1 MEILPITEK
10 PYELVNDGEQLDLI
24 FLGVGSA
31 FAAKNRQTNFVLV
44 KGGTAIFVDFG
55 MTGPMALMEVLGL
68 PVTDIEVVLPTH
80 SHADHVGGF
89 EAIGLMNR
97 YVGMRFM
104 NKPKVRCILSEEYQR
119 VLWENSLRG
128 GMEYNERDEKSGQ
141 KLDFVDFFDVVRPIW
156 KARASREIFEVNYGG
171 IRIELF
177 RTKHIPEM
185 SPSWEVSFVSFGLYL
200 PDYRLFISGDTRFD
214 TDLIEQYD
222 DRSGVMFHDV
232 QFFSGAV
239 HAPLD
244 ELKTFPEGVTQKMW
258 LMHYADNW
266 EEQDISQFGGWAE
279 AGKVY
284 RFDPDDF

>member
-1 MEILPITEK
+1 METLEISK
-10 PYELVNDGEQLDLI
+10 PYDLSNDGEGLDLI

-31 FAAKNRQTNFVLV
+31 FAQKNYQTNFVLV

-55 MTGPMALMEVLGL
+55 MTGPNALMDVLGL

-89 EAIGLMNR
+89 EGIGLMNR
-97 YVGMRFM
+97 YVGIPFM
-104 NKPKVRCILSEEYQR
+104 KKPKVKCILSEEYQR
-119 VLWENSLRG
+119 ILWENSLRG
-128 GMEYNERDEKSGQ
+128 GMEYNERDEDTGQ
-141 KLDFVDFFDVVRPIW
+141 KLDFVDFFEVIRPQW
-156 KARASREIFEVNYGG
+156 KARSPREIFEVNYGG
-171 IRIELF
+171 IRMELF

-200 PDYRLFISGDTRFD
+200 PDYRVFISGDTRFD
-214 TDLIEQYD
+214 TDLIEMYD
-222 DRSGVMFHDV
+222 DRSDVMFHDV
-232 QFFSGAV
+232 QFFPGAV

-244 ELKTFPEGVTQKMW
+244 ELKTLPVGVTEKMF

-266 EEQDISQFGGWAE
+266 KEQDIDQFAGWAQ

-284 RFDPDDF
+284 RFDEDEF